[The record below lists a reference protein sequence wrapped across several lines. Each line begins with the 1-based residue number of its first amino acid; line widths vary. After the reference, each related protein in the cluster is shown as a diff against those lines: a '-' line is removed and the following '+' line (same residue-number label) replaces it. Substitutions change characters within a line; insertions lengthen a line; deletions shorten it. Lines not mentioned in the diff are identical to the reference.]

1 MHTYMWSRLIIG
13 RQENDLG
20 PRRVSGRP
28 ARLPKCESHTSFS
41 TACTNPRSL
50 DLQFKPDIAYWLDP
64 AHTYRVIFI
73 QSQASWFVLT
83 GRDFTVDAHNAG
95 GIAGNGQAWWSFFA
109 NRTRADGDGRPV
121 ALTLSNVTRGTVRD
135 FRVEGQ
141 PFWCNAVADS
151 REVVYDGMHCNA
163 TNADPVWAGQK

>member
-1 MHTYMWSRLIIG
+1 MTWDLVSSRV
-13 RQENDLG
+13 DLHG
-20 PRRVSGRP
+20 YLNVSPTLLSTSQLTHSPRP
-28 ARLPKCESHTSFS
+28 
-41 TACTNPRSL
+41 
-50 DLQFKPDIAYWLDP
+50 QFKPDIAYWLDP
-64 AHTYRVIFI
+64 ANTYRVIFI

-83 GRDFTVDAHNAG
+83 GRDFTVDAHNTG

-121 ALTLSNVTRGTVRD
+121 ALTLSNVTRGVVRD

-151 REVVYDGMHCNA
+151 SEVVYDGMFCNA
-163 TNADPVWAGQK
+163 TNADPVWVGQK